1 MAMVQELSHL
11 CNKSV
16 LDSIQEA
23 FTTVLKTAYNSSVT
37 WISTNGTNLINHLS
51 NTSNPHETTHD
62 NLSGTLN
69 GGGDYHLSQTDY
81 TNKITN
87 RRFASDANV
96 ATITPTGLAI
106 GSQLVARLRRI
117 ASTGTAPAANPW
129 VLACQLHIECDTLG
143 SRAIA
148 TK

>member
-1 MAMVQELSHL
+1 MNFNAA
-11 CNKSV
+11 
-16 LDSIQEA
+16 IPA
-23 FTTVLKTAYNSSVT
+23 
-37 WISTNGTNLINHLS
+37 S
-51 NTSNPHETTHD
+51 NTIVSAEITIPANTPTKTH
-62 NLSGTLN
+62 L
-69 GGGDYHLSQTDY
+69 
-81 TNKITN
+81 I
-87 RRFASDANV
+87 ANI